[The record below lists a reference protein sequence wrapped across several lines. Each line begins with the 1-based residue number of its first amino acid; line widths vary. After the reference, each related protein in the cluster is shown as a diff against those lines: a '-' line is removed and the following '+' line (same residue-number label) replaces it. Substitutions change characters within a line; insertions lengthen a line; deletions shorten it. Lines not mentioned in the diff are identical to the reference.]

1 MPKSPAIKPSAPVI
15 VIGGANMDLKSR
27 VAGPEI
33 MATSNPGALA
43 VMPGGVARNVAETL
57 ARLGVS
63 TALFAAIGCDATG
76 ERLLAETRAA
86 GVDMKGVL
94 RGRFATGSYSAV
106 LTRQGELLIG
116 VADMAATQWLTPA
129 ALWRLR
135 KQLSRARLIVADCNL
150 PMPTLAW
157 LVKFAAAS
165 GVPMA
170 LETVSVPKVKRLRG
184 ILQRRAPIFALFS
197 NRAEIA
203 EITGK
208 KASNRQGLASSAR
221 WLHDRGVRHVAIN
234 LGSKGIYVS
243 AANEKPDAVVPSRR
257 AKILDVTGAGDGAV
271 AGTLF
276 GLLRGFDLRRAA
288 DCGQATAAL
297 TVASGRSVSP
307 KITARAIL
315 KSVSKKAAGRR

>member
-1 MPKSPAIKPSAPVI
+1 MPKFPAIKPSAPVI

-27 VAGPEI
+27 VAGLEI
-33 MATSNPGALA
+33 MASSNPGTMA

-63 TALFAAIGCDATG
+63 TALLAAIGCDALG

-86 GVDMKGVL
+86 GVDMKGIL

-135 KQLSRARLIVADCNL
+135 KRLSRARLIVADCNL

-157 LVKFAAAS
+157 LVKFAAAA
-165 GVPMA
+165 GVPIA
-170 LETVSVPKVKRLRG
+170 LETVSVPKVKRLRA
-184 ILQRRAPIFALFS
+184 ILRRRAPIFALFS

-203 EITGK
+203 TITGK
-208 KASNRQGLASSAR
+208 DANSPQGLASAAR
-221 WLHDRGVRHVAIN
+221 WLHDRCVQHVAIS
-234 LGSKGIYVS
+234 LGIHGMYIS
-243 AANEKPDAVVPSRR
+243 AMGEKRGAVVASRR
-257 AKILDVTGAGDGAV
+257 AKIVDVTGAGDGAV

-297 TVASGRSVSP
+297 TVASGHSVSP
-307 KITARAIL
+307 KITGRAIL
-315 KSVSKKAAGRR
+315 RSVSTRAARRR